1 MLLIHVQVNKK
12 VWKYTIFK
20 ITMLKFFTGTSFG
33 LPVIQI
39 YKNGQRIDGMLGVRT
54 EAQLQNLIVK
64 NGGYNSKLIKIFKN
78 FNIN

>member
-1 MLLIHVQVNKK
+1 
-12 VWKYTIFK
+12 
-20 ITMLKFFTGTSFG
+20 MLKFFTGISFP

-54 EAQLQNLIVK
+54 ETQLQNLIVK
-64 NGGYNSKLIKIFKN
+64 NGVYNSKLIKIFKY